1 MISLK
6 KITKKFG
13 NHLIFSELN
22 LEIQEG
28 ELVAIMGDS
37 GAGKSTLL
45 NIIGLLDVE
54 YDGHYLI
61 SGQNL
66 KNASW
71 RKKSDFIRNNI
82 NYLFQ
87 NYALVDDETVLNNL
101 MYALYYSDFSK
112 DKKTDIIRSAMNDVK
127 LINVLDKEVYKLSGG
142 EQQRIALAR
151 LIIKKGNLILADE
164 PTGNLDT
171 KNKEIVINILKK
183 LNEMGKTV
191 VIVTHDEY
199 VASNCTRIITL

>member
-71 RKKSDFIRNNI
+71 RKKSEFIRSNI

-87 NYALVDDETVLNNL
+87 NYALVDDETVMNNL

-112 DKKTDIIRSAMNDVK
+112 DEKNEIIRSAMNEVK

-142 EQQRIALAR
+142 EQQRVSLAR
-151 LIIKKGNLILADE
+151 LIIKKGNLVLADE

-171 KNKEIVINILKK
+171 KNKEIVVNILKK

-199 VASNCTRIITL
+199 VASNCTRVITL

>member
-13 NHLIFSELN
+13 NHMIFSELN

-87 NYALVDDETVLNNL
+87 NYALVDDETVFDNL

-191 VIVTHDEY
+191 VIVTHDEH

>member
-13 NHLIFSELN
+13 NHMIFSELN

-191 VIVTHDEY
+191 VIVTHDEH